1 MEDSEFYTKLGE
13 LLSINSVTRI
23 DTTPEE
29 PYGPGPTAALKYML
43 DLCER
48 YGFKVKNCGGNRIGW
63 AEIGEGD
70 EMVAVLA
77 HLDVVPAGKG
87 WNYEPYALTID
98 DDRAYGRGVSDD
110 KGPAMC
116 CVAAMKDIL
125 DSGMP
130 LKRRIRIIFGLT
142 EETGG
147 WDDMEWYRENE
158 EKPAFGFTP
167 DADYPAL
174 YGEKG
179 ILTLNLRMPADKC
192 GLVSISG
199 GDAANVVP
207 SYAEASYI
215 GANNKPVTVT
225 ATGKGAHGSMPYDG
239 VNAIASLMEKLAAI
253 PEVTSPL
260 VDFFEEHIGWDYYGG
275 KMGINLC
282 DDKSGRLT
290 LNAGVVK
297 IEDGDAV
304 LTLNIRYPVTFEPED
319 ITGPIEKAAAQ
330 YGLTMEVTEY
340 NAPIYMDK
348 NGPIITALVDVY
360 REFTGDHESEPQVI
374 GGGTYARAMDNI
386 VAFGPMFPGRE
397 LTEHMANENV
407 LLEDLELNRR
417 IYRAALEKLADL

>member
-1 MEDSEFYTKLGE
+1 MEDSEFYKD
-13 LLSINSVTRI
+13 LSGLISIESVTRI
-23 DTTPEE
+23 DPSPEY
-29 PYGPGPTAALKYML
+29 PYGTGPAKALQYML
-43 DLCER
+43 DLCES
-48 YGFKVKNCGGNRIGW
+48 YGFRVKNCDNRIGW

-70 EMVAVLA
+70 EMVGILA

-87 WNYEPYALTID
+87 WDYEPYALTID
-98 DDRAYGRGVSDD
+98 GDKAYGRGVSDD

-125 DSGMP
+125 DSGVP

-142 EETGG
+142 EESGE

-179 ILTLNLRMPADKC
+179 ILTLNLHMPADKC

-207 SYAEASYI
+207 SYAEAVYT
-215 GANNKPVTVT
+215 GADGEQVTVT
-225 ATGKGAHGSMPYDG
+225 ATGKQAHGSMPYDG
-239 VNAIASLMEKLAAI
+239 VNAIAALMEKLAAI
-253 PEVTSPL
+253 PEINSPL
-260 VDFFEEHIGWDYYGG
+260 VDFFEEYIGWDYYGG
-275 KMGINLC
+275 KMGIALK
-282 DDKSGRLT
+282 DDKSGELT

-297 IEDGDAV
+297 IVDGDV
-304 LTLNIRYPVTFEPED
+304 ILTINIRYPVTFTPD
-319 ITGPIEKAAAQ
+319 DVTGPIEEAASP
-330 YGLTMEVTEY
+330 YGITVERKEF
-340 NAPIYMDK
+340 NPPIYMDK

-360 REFTGDHESEPQVI
+360 REFTGDYENEAMVI

-386 VAFGPMFPGRE
+386 VAFGPMLPGRE
-397 LTEHMANENV
+397 MTEHMSNEYA
-407 LLEDLELNRR
+407 LLEDIDLNRK
-417 IYRAALEKLADL
+417 IYRASLEKLANL